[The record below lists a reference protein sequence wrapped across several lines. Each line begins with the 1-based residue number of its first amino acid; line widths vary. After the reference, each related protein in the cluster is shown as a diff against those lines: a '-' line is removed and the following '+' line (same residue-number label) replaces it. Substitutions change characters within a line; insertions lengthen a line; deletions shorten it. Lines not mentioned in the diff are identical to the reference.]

1 LRSFHQDTQV
11 GDFCLFYLYSC
22 FSTLFLS

>member
-11 GDFCLFYLYSC
+11 GDFLFLLFYLISN
-22 FSTLFLS
+22 S

>member
-22 FSTLFLS
+22 FST